1 MPRETGRRL
10 GRSSGLAGAS
20 RRGGAGGVDVLK
32 GLYLLRHAKAVPH
45 GTMNDFD
52 RVLADRGRSDMALL
66 ARHLAA
72 LDPAPDLA
80 LVSPAARTRETWA
93 LAGLPRVPVRI
104 EEAIYEA
111 SARTLL
117 RLVQALPD
125 KVGLPILVGHNPG
138 LEDFAASLP
147 APESPLRSLPTAGLV
162 LAEWPVPHWRDVRP
176 GEGRLVRVL
185 TPAALG
191 GGP

>member
-1 MPRETGRRL
+1 MKRL
-10 GRSSGLAGAS
+10 C
-20 RRGGAGGVDVLK
+20 
-32 GLYLLRHAKAVPH
+32 LLRHAKAVPH

-52 RVLADRGRSDMALL
+52 RVLAERGRSDMALL
-66 ARHLAA
+66 ALRLAA

-111 SARTLL
+111 SERALL
-117 RLVQALPD
+117 RLVQALPE
-125 KVGLPILVGHNPG
+125 KVQFAVLVGHNPG
-138 LEDFAASLP
+138 LEDFAASLR
-147 APESPLRSLPTAGLV
+147 APEHPLRSLPTAGLV
-162 LAEWPVPHWRDVRP
+162 LAEWDVPHWRDVRA
-176 GEGRLVRVL
+176 GDGRLVSVL